1 MLRRSLGLWQTVLLG
16 IGIMIGAGIYV
27 LVGVAGAQAGD
38 ALWLS
43 FLIGA
48 ILAILTGFTY
58 AELTSMFPN
67 AGSSYF
73 YSKQAFG
80 SRRLSFLLGWFLII
94 AYTAMS
100 ATVAFGFAQYLNTFF
115 DVPQPAVAFGVI
127 VVLGILNYI
136 GLREA
141 SGFNTIATVLEIAG
155 LVGILALFFWSA
167 GFSDFEFSTQ
177 SPTGLGGLLSAVVF
191 VFFAYLGF
199 EVLPTISEEVKDV
212 RRTLPKALLISIAIT
227 SALYILVAI
236 AFTSALTHVEIV
248 SAVESGKGAL
258 AVAAGKFGG
267 NAALLALGI
276 VALFSTANTILI
288 STIGVSRMMYGM
300 AKEKALPGQL
310 LSTTRS
316 GVPGNSIIIST
327 ALSVLFVL
335 VGDIEFIA
343 RISVAGLLMTFIID
357 NLSVIYLRLKKS
369 GLERPFRIPFSIG
382 RIPLFPALAIVSMGL
397 LLVHE
402 FWVGP
407 ALLLGFAGL
416 VIAGIALNEAEY
428 RLTGD

>member
-1 MLRRSLGLWQTVLLG
+1 
-16 IGIMIGAGIYV
+16 
-27 LVGVAGAQAGD
+27 
-38 ALWLS
+38 
-43 FLIGA
+43 
-48 ILAILTGFTY
+48 
-58 AELTSMFPN
+58 
-67 AGSSYF
+67 
-73 YSKQAFG
+73 
-80 SRRLSFLLGWFLII
+80 
-94 AYTAMS
+94 
-100 ATVAFGFAQYLNTFF
+100 
-115 DVPQPAVAFGVI
+115 
-127 VVLGILNYI
+127 VLGILNYI

-141 SGFNTIATVLEIAG
+141 SRFNAIATVLEIAG

-167 GFSDFEFSTQ
+167 GFSDFEFSIQ
-177 SPTGLGGLLSAVVF
+177 SPTGIGGLLSAVVF

-227 SALYILVAI
+227 SVLYILVAI

-267 NAALLALGI
+267 NTALLALGI

-288 STIGVSRMMYGM
+288 SAIGVSRMMYGM

-316 GVPGNSIIIST
+316 GVPGNAIIIST

-357 NLSVIYLRLKKS
+357 NLSVICLRLKKP
-369 GLERPFRIPFSIG
+369 GLERPFRIPFSIS

-402 FWVGP
+402 FWAGP